1 MEKSIRIAMMMSMSI
16 SQPKSTIWLS
26 QLTAPHKPCSGI
38 RLEPLLL
45 FYSLTYHC
53 SS

>member
-1 MEKSIRIAMMMSMSI
+1 MEKSIRIAMMI
-16 SQPKSTIWLS
+16 VRVNKPKSTFWLS

-38 RLEPLLL
+38 RLEPLSL